1 MVCYKMEL
9 PKIIINKKSDVE
21 NVKEL
26 MEIWE
31 DLMYR
36 PFDEDYIITY
46 ECTLRS
52 LSQYVTLIGFTESQE
67 VGEIDID
74 WSVSVLRNDYSQM
87 RESQCLR

>member
-21 NVKEL
+21 NVKGL

-46 ECTLRS
+46 ERTLRS

-74 WSVSVLRNDYSQM
+74 WSVSVLRNDYARM